1 VDLLIKLV
9 VRVLD
14 VGSLMSSPMQR
25 ELRSLSKASPTGFT
39 QEGLAPVV
47 QVPVFFQVLQT

>member
-1 VDLLIKLV
+1 MDLLIKLV

-25 ELRSLSKASPTGFT
+25 KLRSLSKASPTGFT